1 MILKEITDFFKKSPP
16 FDLLTPEQL
25 DKTSKNVSVDFFPRG
40 QKIFIQDGPPCTSLG
55 IIRKG
60 GVKINHFLKDGSE
73 EVIDFR
79 SKGESFGFLSLISGK
94 TSLSNIIA
102 IEDTICYMIPK
113 DIIMEL
119 VDEQPL
125 LREFFLKSFWVH
137 FSDKAYQEMHN
148 RHMMIGENDKMLY
161 LSHVGE
167 LINREVVTTKE
178 NLTIK
183 EASALMT
190 KNNISSLIIVDDNH
204 IPSGIVTLRDFRDR
218 VLTKGID
225 PERPVFEI
233 MSPPTFMVDTNE
245 MSFEALIKMISYN
258 IHHLLV
264 TENNKLKGVITNT
277 DFMLLQGVSPIS
289 IVKSIEVQDS
299 FEGLVPLHEKLDKII
314 STLINNG
321 VDAKHIVR
329 IITNI
334 NDRFV
339 EKIFN
344 LNPNV
349 NWNFYKKISCISF
362 GSSGRVE
369 QTLKRDWNAAI
380 VYDDPETE
388 EENKKRKKFSNN
400 CIETQQETF
409 SQYGFSEIELEPF
422 GEGIPIYGSVS
433 EWEERIDECFKSG
446 KKDVLISICK
456 FLDMRLMHGNNG
468 PITRLKK
475 RIHKMVRNNR
485 SHMKK
490 LIEMATGEKA
500 PLGFFKDRVVNRNG
514 ELVDFLDLRKDG
526 IHPIV
531 DCIRL
536 LSIYN
541 NIDEVST
548 IARLYTLTKSNN
560 ILPLDLGNDI
570 SYAFEFLL
578 NLRIRDQIRKKEL
591 GLEINSILAPEILTP
606 LEKKSLK
613 EIFQIIARLQIAC
626 ENYMQNQGVIK

>member
-1 MILKEITDFFKKSPP
+1 MILKEITDFFKVSPP

-25 DKTSKNVSVDFFPRG
+25 DKTSKNVSVEFFPRG
-40 QKIFIQDGPPCTSLG
+40 QKIFEQDGPPCTSLG

-60 GVKINHFLKDGSE
+60 GIKINLFLKDGTE
-73 EVIDFR
+73 KVIDFR
-79 SKGESFGFLSLISGK
+79 SKGESFGFLSLISGDNPR
-94 TSLSNIIA
+94 SNIIA

-113 DIIMEL
+113 DIIMEM

-137 FSDKAYQEMHN
+137 FSDKTYQEMHN
-148 RHMMIGENDKMLY
+148 RHVMLGDNDRRLY
-161 LSHVGE
+161 LSHVGD
-167 LINREVVTTKE
+167 LINREVVTSKS

-183 EASALMT
+183 EAAEIMSN
-190 KNNISSLIIVDDNH
+190 NNISSLIIVDDNGM
-204 IPSGIVTLRDFRDR
+204 PSGIVTLRDFRDR
-218 VLTKGID
+218 VLLKGVD
-225 PERPVFEI
+225 PEKPVTEI
-233 MSPPTFMVDTNE
+233 MSPPTFTVDSGE

-264 TENNKLKGVITNT
+264 TENNKLKGVVTNT

-289 IVKSIEVQDS
+289 IVKSIEIQDNLD
-299 FEGLVPLHEKLDKII
+299 GLVPLHDKLDKII

-344 LNPNV
+344 LNPKV
-349 NWNFYKKISCISF
+349 NRDIYKKISCVSF

-388 EENKKRKKFSNN
+388 EENEKNKKFSKD
-400 CIETQQETF
+400 CLERQQRTF
-409 SQYGFSEIELEPF
+409 AKYGFPEIELKPF
-422 GEGIPIYGSVS
+422 GDDVAIYGSIS
-433 EWEERIDECFKSG
+433 EWEEKIDRCFNSG
-446 KKDVLISICK
+446 KRDVLISICK
-456 FLDMRLMHGNNG
+456 FLDMRLMHGNNE

-475 RIHKMVRNNR
+475 RIHRLVRNNR

-490 LIEMATGEKA
+490 LVEIATGEKA
-500 PLGFFKDRVVNRNG
+500 PLGFFKEHVVSRKG
-514 ELVDFLDLRKDG
+514 ELVQALDLRKDG

-531 DCIRL
+531 DCIRV

-541 NIDEVST
+541 NIDEVTT
-548 IARLYTLTKSNN
+548 IARLYKLTDANN
-560 ILPLDLGNDI
+560 LLLLDLKNEI
-570 SYAFEFLL
+570 PFAFEFLL
-578 NLRIRDQIRKKEL
+578 NLRIRDQIRKKEM
-591 GLEINSILAPEILTP
+591 GLEINSILDPEILTP
-606 LEKKSLK
+606 LEKRSLK
-613 EIFQIIARLQIAC
+613 EVFQIVARLQLAC
-626 ENYMQNQGVIK
+626 ENYMRNEGVIE